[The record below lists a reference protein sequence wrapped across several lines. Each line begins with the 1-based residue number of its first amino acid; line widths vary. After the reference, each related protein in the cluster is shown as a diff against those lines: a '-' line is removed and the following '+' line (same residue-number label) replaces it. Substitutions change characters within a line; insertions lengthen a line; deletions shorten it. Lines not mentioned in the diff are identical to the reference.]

1 LCRLQ
6 RNRQEV
12 IFKQLGI
19 QLSRQTMSDWLIK
32 IANVLHPVLYKYGQK
47 ILLQQE
53 VIKADETPLKVI
65 SDDRIN
71 SYMWVYSSGAD
82 SPAGN
87 ICGDSAPNIV
97 LYDYQ
102 PSRAGRCAVDFLQND
117 DDPHYSGYLQLDGYA
132 GYHQS
137 HATLVVCMAHI
148 RRKFKEAQTA
158 QSKTSKKT
166 GKADWA
172 LNHIQKLYRI
182 ETQIKG
188 LPVDERYRIGQ
199 EQSVPLLNQFKIW
212 LDKSASNVLPESLL
226 GKALNYALNQ
236 WEKAIRYCDDGRL
249 DIDNNRSE
257 RAIKPF
263 VMGRRAWLFSQ
274 TARGENA
281 SATLYSIVQS
291 AKANGLVP
299 YDYLMHVM
307 NEIMAGNTDPEQ
319 LLPWKVNLG

>member
-1 LCRLQ
+1 
-6 RNRQEV
+6 
-12 IFKQLGI
+12 
-19 QLSRQTMSDWLIK
+19 M
-32 IANVLHPVLYKYGQK
+32 LHPVLYEYWQE

-53 VIKADETPLKVI
+53 VIKANETPLKVI

-87 ICGDSAPNIV
+87 ICGDTAPNIV

-102 PSRAGRCAVDFLQND
+102 PSRAGKCAVDFLRND
-117 DDPHYSGYLQLDGYA
+117 EGQHYSGYLQVDGYP

-137 HATLVVCMAHI
+137 HATLVACMAHM

-182 ETQIKG
+182 EKQIKG
-188 LPVDERYRIGQ
+188 LTIEERYRIRQ
-199 EQSVPLLNQFKIW
+199 EKSVPLLNQFKVW
-212 LDKSASNVLPESLL
+212 LDKSAPNVLPESLL
-226 GKALNYALNQ
+226 GNALNYALNQ
-236 WEKAIRYCDDGRL
+236 WDKLIRYCDDGRL
-249 DIDNNRSE
+249 DIGNNRSE
-257 RAIKPF
+257 RAIKRF

-274 TARGENA
+274 TAKGA
-281 SATLYSIVQS
+281 KTSATLYSIVET
-291 AKANGLVP
+291 AAANGLAP
-299 YDYLMHVM
+299 YDYLPYVM
-307 NEIMAGNTDPEQ
+307 EQIMAGNTDPEQ
-319 LLPWKVNLG
+319 LLPWNVNLG